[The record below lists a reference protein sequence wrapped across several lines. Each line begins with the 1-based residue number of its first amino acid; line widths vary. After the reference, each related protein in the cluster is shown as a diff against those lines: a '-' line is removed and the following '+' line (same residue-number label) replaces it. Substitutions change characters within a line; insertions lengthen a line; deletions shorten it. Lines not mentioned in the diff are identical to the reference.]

1 MSWALMRGTPISANS
16 SSLSV
21 KSAFIRLSV
30 RDEARQS
37 WNRSIST
44 SYRLTLPSDSSTRL
58 LAKELETGPGTCP
71 NPK

>member
-37 WNRSIST
+37 WNENIF
-44 SYRLTLPSDSSTRL
+44 TRY
-58 LAKELETGPGTCP
+58 ETHAAVG
-71 NPK
+71 